1 MTLCNSTNYF
11 YINTNNK
18 KICFKTEVN
27 NLCPSSYP
35 IYDEINHNCYSKNE
49 LYLSEMIKSF
59 QSYITNEIDRTS
71 IDNGNDLII
80 STDEMT
86 YALTTTKNQLMKI
99 NEDITTIDLGECDYL
114 LKKEYNISLN
124 DSLYILKIDL
134 LVDGIQKVEYEVY
147 YNFSLNDLTKLN
159 LTVCEN
165 VKIDILIPKNISI
178 NDIDKYNKNSGYY
191 NDICYTL
198 TTDAGTDISLNDR
211 RIEYQKNNLSICEE
225 GCEFSGYNL
234 IAKKVICSC
243 YTKMNLPII
252 TELKVDKQQLFSN
265 FKDIRN
271 IANFKMLKC
280 IKLFF
285 NKNNIFKNMS
295 NYMMIIL
302 FILSII
308 SIFIFA
314 FYVYKKINEFLQ
326 IKKKKISIKLL
337 STNIT
342 TKNIKK
348 KTDVKNYNNHNGIK
362 KIVKKNIK
370 KIFVMRNKNSVNLEG
385 KYNSIE
391 KESSDEV
398 KLKSFERNDYELNE
412 LVYEDALKYD
422 KRNFYQLYLS
432 FIKTR
437 HLLFFTFF
445 QNKDY
450 NSQIIKIYIFLFTFG
465 INLTVSAM
473 FYTDSI
479 IHKIYIDDGSFD
491 FTYQLPQMI
500 YSLIISAILAVLL
513 KYFGLYEQE
522 IVEFRKGYKN
532 RIKVL
537 SDIKIKIIIFFII
550 SYLLLFFSWIYL
562 GCFCAVYKNTQIH
575 LLIHVSSSFS
585 FSFIVPFIVLLFPC
599 IFRIIALNDR
609 KGKRSFLYKMS
620 NILLNL

>member
-1 MTLCNSTNYF
+1 
-11 YINTNNK
+11 
-18 KICFKTEVN
+18 
-27 NLCPSSYP
+27 
-35 IYDEINHNCYSKNE
+35 
-49 LYLSEMIKSF
+49 
-59 QSYITNEIDRTS
+59 
-71 IDNGNDLII
+71 
-80 STDEMT
+80 
-86 YALTTTKNQLMKI
+86 
-99 NEDITTIDLGECDYL
+99 
-114 LKKEYNISLN
+114 
-124 DSLYILKIDL
+124 
-134 LVDGIQKVEYEVY
+134 
-147 YNFSLNDLTKLN
+147 
-159 LTVCEN
+159 
-165 VKIDILIPKNISI
+165 
-178 NDIDKYNKNSGYY
+178 
-191 NDICYTL
+191 
-198 TTDAGTDISLNDR
+198 
-211 RIEYQKNNLSICEE
+211 
-225 GCEFSGYNL
+225 
-234 IAKKVICSC
+234 
-243 YTKMNLPII
+243 
-252 TELKVDKQQLFSN
+252 
-265 FKDIRN
+265 
-271 IANFKMLKC
+271 
-280 IKLFF
+280 
-285 NKNNIFKNMS
+285 
-295 NYMMIIL
+295 
-302 FILSII
+302 
-308 SIFIFA
+308 
-314 FYVYKKINEFLQ
+314 
-326 IKKKKISIKLL
+326 
-337 STNIT
+337 
-342 TKNIKK
+342 
-348 KTDVKNYNNHNGIK
+348 
-362 KIVKKNIK
+362 
-370 KIFVMRNKNSVNLEG
+370 MRNKNSVNLEG

-550 SYLLLFFSWIYL
+550 SYILLFFSWIYL

-599 IFRIIALNDR
+599 IFRIIALNNR